1 LGVILAVPVPV
12 GVRVDVPVG
21 VRVLVGVCVPVGV
34 GVSLALGSGADSVFP
49 ILIFHMVI
57 MRIRGPVLWAI
68 PFQGADVEPQI
79 QYESLGVVR
88 HFQSVLLS
96 PFYYL

>member
-1 LGVILAVPVPV
+1 MGVILAVPVPV

-49 ILIFHMVI
+49 I
-57 MRIRGPVLWAI
+57 
-68 PFQGADVEPQI
+68 
-79 QYESLGVVR
+79 SN
-88 HFQSVLLS
+88 LS
-96 PFYYL
+96 ICYYPGSCIIGYTLSRC